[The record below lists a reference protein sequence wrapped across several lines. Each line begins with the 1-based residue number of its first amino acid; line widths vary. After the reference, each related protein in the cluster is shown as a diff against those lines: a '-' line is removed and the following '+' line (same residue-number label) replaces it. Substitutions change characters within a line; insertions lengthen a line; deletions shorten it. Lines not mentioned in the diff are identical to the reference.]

1 MSFLGVHTRLL
12 IVLFYSMKGTQKK
25 VTVVQNPKVTL
36 KKIGAKLKK
45 LRKESGYEN
54 GDDFAYD
61 NEINRSQYGKYEA
74 GAQDMRVSSL
84 MKTVNSMGLT
94 LEEFFRD
101 GLD

>member
-1 MSFLGVHTRLL
+1 
-12 IVLFYSMKGTQKK
+12 MKRPRKPVSIAQD
-25 VTVVQNPKVTL
+25 PKITL

-45 LRKESGYEN
+45 IRKERGYHN

-74 GAQDMRVSSL
+74 GAQDMRISSL
-84 MKTVNSMGLT
+84 LKTINSLGMT
-94 LEEFFRD
+94 IEEFFSD